1 LPKPYGLKH
10 VAFIHHETVRF
21 AHVDAA
27 GIVFYPRFFEMLNAA
42 VEDWFAALGRDFRAL
57 HLEDLI
63 GTPTVRLE
71 TAFLAPAMLGDALE
85 IMLTPVKV
93 GTSSCTYRFVFS
105 AGRATKLK
113 GEGVLV
119 CMDLATQRSRP
130 WPEAIATSL
139 RAGLPASDL
148 DNGVA

>member
-1 LPKPYGLKH
+1 MSFVHTTP
-10 VAFIHHETVRF
+10 VRF

-57 HLEDLI
+57 HLEDRI

-71 TAFLAPAMLGDALE
+71 TEFLAPAMLGDELA
-85 IMLTPVKV
+85 ITLTPVKV
-93 GTSSCTYRFVFS
+93 GTSSCTYRFDFAV
-105 AGRATKLK
+105 AGAPKLN

-119 CMDLATQRSRP
+119 CMDLDAQRSRP
-130 WPEAIATSL
+130 WPEGLGAAL
-139 RAGLPASDL
+139 RAALP
-148 DNGVA
+148 